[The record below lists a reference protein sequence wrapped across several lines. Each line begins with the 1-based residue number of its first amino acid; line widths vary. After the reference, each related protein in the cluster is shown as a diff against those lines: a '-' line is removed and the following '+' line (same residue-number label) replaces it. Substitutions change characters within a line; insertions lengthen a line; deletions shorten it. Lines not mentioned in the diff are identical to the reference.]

1 MKQLLLEVSDL
12 TVKAGGQLLLEHV
25 SFAVHAGQQL
35 AVAGAS
41 GSGKTSLLKCLAAYQ
56 STGDQIRFHS
66 ITGKKPSVAVIG
78 QQLRFKNLANTSTFY
93 YQQRYNS
100 TESSDAKD
108 VYTVLSETSRNE
120 SEINEVL
127 ALLRISHVKHT
138 SLLQLSNG
146 ENKKVQLAKALLERP
161 DWLLLDNPYTGL
173 DAAART
179 SLDEILTQLAA
190 AGFQLLIVTSPALI
204 PQVATHVALLE
215 NGTMSVPEEKE
226 KFLAQ
231 RSVKPV
237 PRLEVKNE
245 PPQLYEYP
253 DFETAVKMKG
263 ISVSYNGKAILDD
276 INWEVKKGECWNIS
290 GHNGSGKST
299 LLSLVNA
306 DNPQAFANNIYL
318 FDRKKGSGES
328 IWDIKRKI
336 GYVSPEL
343 HHHFE
348 ANATA
353 EEVVASGLFD
363 TIGLFRTVSAE
374 QKKAVNYW
382 MTLMETDALAKKRLA
397 QLSHGQQRLVLLAR
411 AMVKNPPL
419 LILDEPCQGLD
430 HEKVVQFVQL
440 VDDICVKLQKT
451 LIYVSHYKE
460 EIPACVT
467 KELRLW
473 QGKIAV

>member
-41 GSGKTSLLKCLAAYQ
+41 GSGKTSLLKCLAAHL
-56 STGDQIRFHS
+56 SAGDHVKFHGATGE
-66 ITGKKPSVAVIG
+66 KPSVAVIG
-78 QQLRFKNLANTSTFY
+78 QQHRFKNLSNTSSFY

-108 VYTVLSETSRNE
+108 VYDVLAEAGNE
-120 SEINEVL
+120 DAEIDNVL
-127 ALLRISHVKHT
+127 ALLGIGHVKHT
-138 SLLQLSNG
+138 SLIQLSNG
-146 ENKKVQLAKALLERP
+146 ENKKVQLAKALLQQP

-173 DAAART
+173 DAAARA
-179 SLDEILTQLAA
+179 SLDEILVQLAA
-190 AGFQLLIVTSPALI
+190 KGLQLLIVTSPALI
-204 PQVATHVALLE
+204 PQVATHVAMLE

-226 KFLAQ
+226 KFCAQ
-231 RSVKPV
+231 YAIKPAS
-237 PRLEVKNE
+237 RLTVNSE
-245 PPQLYEYP
+245 PPQPYQYQ
-253 DFETAVKMKG
+253 DFESAVKMKG
-263 ISVSYNGKAILDD
+263 ISVSYNGKAILDNID
-276 INWEVKKGECWNIS
+276 WEVKKGECWNIS

-336 GYVSPEL
+336 GFVSPEL

-348 ANATA
+348 ANAVA
-353 EEVVASGLFD
+353 EDVVASGLFD
-363 TIGLFRTVSAE
+363 TIGLFRPVSAE
-374 QKKAVNYW
+374 QKKAVKYW
-382 MTLMETDALAKKRLA
+382 MSLMETDALAKKRLA

-430 HEKVVQFVQL
+430 HEKAAQFVQL
-440 VDDICVKLQKT
+440 VDEICVKLQKT